1 MTQHF
6 GSPFDF
12 EPSRL
17 VAPDKVYAMDTH
29 VPPALYSADLGGC
42 MDLADLTPTEI
53 AATFC
58 AALRRAGATVVQELS
73 HSFPGTGHTCVLIL
87 SESHAVLH
95 TWPET
100 GTVNI
105 DIFSCSTRL
114 KSLEAID
121 ELSRSF
127 GARSRTVQEIPRADG
142 HGPRPDDRG

>member
-1 MTQHF
+1 
-6 GSPFDF
+6 
-12 EPSRL
+12 
-17 VAPDKVYAMDTH
+17 MDTH
-29 VPPALYSADLGGC
+29 VPPTLYSVDLGDCG
-42 MDLADLTPTEI
+42 DLATLSPEEVV
-53 AATFC
+53 ATFG
-58 AALRRAGATVVQELS
+58 AALRRAGATIVHELS
-73 HSFPGTGHTCVLIL
+73 HTFPGTGLTCVFIL

-127 GARSRTVQEIPRADG
+127 GAQHATVQETSRADG
-142 HGPRPDDRG
+142 HGPRSDGR